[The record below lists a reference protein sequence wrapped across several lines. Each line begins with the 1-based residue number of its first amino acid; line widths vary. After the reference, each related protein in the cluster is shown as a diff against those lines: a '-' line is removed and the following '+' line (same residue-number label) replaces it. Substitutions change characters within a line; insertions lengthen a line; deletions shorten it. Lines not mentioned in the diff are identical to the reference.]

1 MSKPFN
7 IHDWQAKQRLN
18 EVQQLNEL
26 DPLTTAAGM
35 AAFLATAGI
44 VLEPGALKDV
54 WNFIRQKDTNKDSD
68 IKVTD
73 VPMNEASEVGPTIAD
88 QIFELFDH
96 KIGEWTISPDYRV
109 TQETQK
115 YLEAWKEEAK
125 SRINLILG
133 DVNEASMTGTG
144 ASITTGDSMAYAT
157 PNAFKKKNKE
167 D

>member
-1 MSKPFN
+1 MKSNKPFN
-7 IHDWQAKQRLN
+7 IHDWQAKQRK
-18 EVQQLNEL
+18 QLL
-26 DPLTTAAGM
+26 
-35 AAFLATAGI
+35 
-44 VLEPGALKDV
+44 
-54 WNFIRQKDTNKDSD
+54 
-68 IKVTD
+68 
-73 VPMNEASEVGPTIAD
+73 NEASEVGPTIAD

-157 PNAFKKKNKE
+157 PNAFKKKNKK

>member
-1 MSKPFN
+1 MASSLAHAFKFRIFSN
-7 IHDWQAKQRLN
+7 I
-18 EVQQLNEL
+18 
-26 DPLTTAAGM
+26 
-35 AAFLATAGI
+35 
-44 VLEPGALKDV
+44 LKDMLRN
-54 WNFIRQKDTNKDSD
+54 WLSLFN
-68 IKVTD
+68 
-73 VPMNEASEVGPTIAD
+73 
-88 QIFELFDH
+88 LFDH
-96 KIGEWTISPDYRV
+96 KIGEWIISPDYRV

-167 D
+167 V